1 MYLRFIIDVCQTLK
15 IMPVYIIFIFTVE
28 YVISL
33 ITSIL
38 KFFGAHDITMSKNC
52 FHLQKP

>member
-15 IMPVYIIFIFTVE
+15 IMPVYVIFIFTVE